1 MRLPRAEEA
10 VIAPEKLR
18 RYALDPT
25 HTRGRHKARVFA
37 AVLGI
42 GHSDWLYLHDQ
53 ILAAVLSASVQRRRS
68 TPFGVAYEVLVAV
81 EGLNGVRAPVVTTW
95 IVQRHDPRPR
105 LTSTWVDIS

>member
-25 HTRGRHKARVFA
+25 HARGRHKARVFA

-42 GHSDWLYLHDQ
+42 GPDDWLHLHDQ
-53 ILAAVLSASVQRRRS
+53 ILAAIPAASVRRSRS
-68 TPFGVAYEVLVAV
+68 TPFGLAYEVLVVV
-81 EGLNGVRAPVVTTW
+81 EGLNAARASVITTW

-105 LTSTWVDIS
+105 LTSTWVDIP